1 MKTTMGCVC
10 IFLSLSFSFLTFR
23 FLSSLFFSFSFF
35 LFSASFCFS
44 AFFFLI
50 FPNKFNSCIWF
61 SYLDLFCEFRDS
73 ETEIVL
79 PMEHVPIKGHTDRSF
94 AAARKSCVESN
105 GHSKKKKDEFV
116 LERNRSA
123 RYSPNNIDN
132 GLLRF
137 NLTPGM
143 MGSNRRDGSGKNRA
157 SHALSIAR
165 SVLRLY

>member
-79 PMEHVPIKGHTDRSF
+79 PMEHVPIKGHTDLRQTTYVNVMHVRIFVKARTGSF
-94 AAARKSCVESN
+94 TFCLC
-105 GHSKKKKDEFV
+105 HCM
-116 LERNRSA
+116 
-123 RYSPNNIDN
+123 NN
-132 GLLRF
+132 
-137 NLTPGM
+137 
-143 MGSNRRDGSGKNRA
+143 
-157 SHALSIAR
+157 
-165 SVLRLY
+165 